1 MHQVVFHIDELGKWG
16 HALGN
21 VKNLMRYAKAQ
32 QMSYQI
38 VVLVNGN
45 AIMGY
50 LVANIRIAIKSLT
63 EQGVQFHACN
73 NAMNSH
79 GVKAN
84 QLPENVEIIPA
95 GVVDLIALQERGF
108 AYVKP

>member
-21 VKNLMRYAKAQ
+21 VKNLISYAKAQ

-45 AIMGY
+45 AIPCCKHSNRY
-50 LVANIRIAIKSLT
+50 
-63 EQGVQFHACN
+63 
-73 NAMNSH
+73 
-79 GVKAN
+79 
-84 QLPENVEIIPA
+84 
-95 GVVDLIALQERGF
+95 
-108 AYVKP
+108 